1 MEALMADDE
10 RVAEA
15 VDARR
20 AAQVA
25 DTIAAGT
32 EG

>member
-1 MEALMADDE
+1 MADDE

-25 DTIAAGT
+25 DTVGAGS